1 MKSKRIT
8 IRFNIEREIDKMAWE
23 YLHSVPGQS
32 INQTAINAL
41 YNHSI
46 IGMLKDLIK
55 DIPVAAPKEEV
66 TIPDEKEQEETDMA
80 VMDFLEGL

>member
-8 IRFNIEREIDKMAWE
+8 IRFNIEREIDRMAWE

-32 INQTAINAL
+32 VNQTAINAL

-46 IGMLKDLIK
+46 IGMFKDLIK
-55 DIPVAAPKEEV
+55 DIPVALPKEDI
-66 TIPDEKEQEETDMA
+66 TFDNKEQEETDMA
-80 VMDFLEGL
+80 VMDFLEGF